1 MRESLDGM
9 APLEALALGLS
20 LGLGAG
26 LTPGP
31 MTALAVSTTL
41 ERGLRAGVQ
50 VACAPLVTDG
60 PILLLALWVL
70 RGLPA
75 PVVAAL
81 ATAGGLYLVWLG
93 LRTARSAGRPR
104 AGASASGRLAELRRA
119 VAVNFLSPTPYLFWV
134 GVGSPIVREAWT
146 RSPLAAVAFLAPFFG
161 LLVGSKV
168 AVAWAVAAGGRR
180 LSERGYQ
187 RAAQVA
193 GYLLSGTGLLL
204 AWRAFAGLGVV

>member
-60 PILLLALWVL
+60 PILLLSLWVL
-70 RGLPA
+70 GGLPA
-75 PVVAAL
+75 PAVAAL
-81 ATAGGLYLVWLG
+81 GVAGGLYLVWLG
-93 LRTARSAGRPR
+93 LRTARSAARPQ
-104 AGASASGRLAELRRA
+104 AATSPEGRLADLRRA
-119 VAVNFLSPTPYLFWV
+119 VAVNFLSPSPYLFWV

-204 AWRAFAGLGVV
+204 AWRAFAGLGAV